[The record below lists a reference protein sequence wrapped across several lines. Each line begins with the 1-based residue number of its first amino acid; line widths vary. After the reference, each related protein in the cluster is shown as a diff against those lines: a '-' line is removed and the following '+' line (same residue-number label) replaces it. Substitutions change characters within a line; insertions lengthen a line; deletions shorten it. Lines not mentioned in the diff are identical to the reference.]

1 MKIAIYGG
9 TFDPVHHGHLILART
24 ALEMFHW
31 DGLYFVPCSQSPH
44 KKNNPIAS
52 NQDRLKML
60 QLALKDEAQLQA
72 DDFELRQGGV
82 SYSIDTVDY
91 FQKKFPKAQL
101 FWLLGE
107 DQIAKLKTWHR
118 FKDLKKKI
126 EFVFL
131 SRGEIKKRNPK
142 KYKLVN
148 RRIDISATDVRSR
161 IQQGLSVH
169 YLIADTVAHYIKKKK
184 IYLA

>member
-31 DGLYFVPCSQSPH
+31 DRLYFVPCSQSPH
-44 KKNNPIAS
+44 KKNNPIAN

-60 QLALKDEAQLQA
+60 QLALKNEAQLQV
-72 DDFELRQGGV
+72 DDFELRQGGI

-118 FKDLKKKI
+118 FKELKKKV

-131 SRGEIKKRNPK
+131 SRGEAVKGTSKKL
-142 KYKLVN
+142 KLVN
-148 RRIDISATDVRSR
+148 RRIDISATDIRSR
-161 IQQGLSVH
+161 IQQRLSVH
-169 YLIADTVAHYIKKKK
+169 YLVTDAVADYIKKKK